1 MRFLRF
7 LSISFLCCALLVP
20 LLFCFVQIKTAA
32 LPQTPAPT
40 TPAPGTSAKAM
51 ALFDATSGTFLAES
65 GASARLPMASTTKI
79 MTALVVLEECQL
91 DDTFAVPAEA
101 VGVEGSSVYLFEGEA
116 VSVRTLL
123 YALLL
128 SSAND
133 AAVALA
139 LHTAGS
145 VPAFAEKMN
154 AKAAALGLHDTCFQ
168 NPHGLPAEGH
178 YTTARELALIA
189 AAAMKNP
196 VFREIASTTRY
207 SVPQNGTDATRLFLN
222 HNRLLR
228 TYNGAV
234 GVKTGF
240 TKESG
245 RCLVGAAER
254 DGLLLICVTLS
265 DGNDWR
271 DHTAL
276 FDWGFSQ
283 YSAFHTDTE
292 PVEMPIVGGAE
303 PSVSLV
309 PTENIALTLPA
320 GHGEITKTVFAPRFL
335 FGSCREGQEVGKIV
349 YRMDGEELASVPLVA
364 SKTVERAGGKPSL
377 WQKIRAL
384 FGR

>member
-1 MRFLRF
+1 MRVLR
-7 LSISFLCCALLVP
+7 SFPILLLCGVLLIP
-20 LLFCFVQIKTAA
+20 LLLCFVQVKTAA
-32 LPQTPAPT
+32 LPATPAPT
-40 TPAPGTSAKAM
+40 VPAPATAAGAM
-51 ALFDATSGTFLAES
+51 ALFDATSGSFLAES
-65 GASARLPMASTTKI
+65 NAETKLPMASTTKI
-79 MTALVVLEECQL
+79 MTALVIIEECPL
-91 DDTFAVPAEA
+91 DENIAVPTEA
-101 VGVEGSSVYLFEGEA
+101 VGVEGSSVYLFAGELI
-116 VSVRTLL
+116 SVRTLL

-133 AAVALA
+133 AAETLA
-139 LHTAGS
+139 LHAAGS
-145 VPAFAEKMN
+145 IPAFAEKMN
-154 AKAAALGLHDTCFQ
+154 AKAEALGLSNTRFQ
-168 NPHGLPAEGH
+168 NPHGLPAKEH
-178 YTTARELALIA
+178 YTTAHDLALTA

-196 VFREIASTTRY
+196 TFREIVSTVRY

-228 TYNGAV
+228 TYDGAV

-283 YSAFHTDTE
+283 YSAFSTGND
-292 PVEMPIVGGAE
+292 PVEMPIVGGTK
-303 PSVSLV
+303 PSVSLI
-309 PTENIALTLPA
+309 PAENISMTLPA
-320 GHGEITKTVFAPRFL
+320 EHGEITRIVLAPRFL
-335 FGSCREGQEVGKIV
+335 FGGCREGQEVGRVV

-364 SKTVERAGGKPSL
+364 GETVECAGKPSL

>member
-1 MRFLRF
+1 MPRG
-7 LSISFLCCALLVP
+7 
-20 LLFCFVQIKTAA
+20 CF
-32 LPQTPAPT
+32 
-40 TPAPGTSAKAM
+40 
-51 ALFDATSGTFLAES
+51 
-65 GASARLPMASTTKI
+65 
-79 MTALVVLEECQL
+79 
-91 DDTFAVPAEA
+91 
-101 VGVEGSSVYLFEGEA
+101 
-116 VSVRTLL
+116 
-123 YALLL
+123 
-128 SSAND
+128 
-133 AAVALA
+133 
-139 LHTAGS
+139 
-145 VPAFAEKMN
+145 
-154 AKAAALGLHDTCFQ
+154 
-168 NPHGLPAEGH
+168 
-178 YTTARELALIA
+178 
-189 AAAMKNP
+189 
-196 VFREIASTTRY
+196 
-207 SVPQNGTDATRLFLN
+207 N

>member
-1 MRFLRF
+1 MRVLRCFLIPVVC
-7 LSISFLCCALLVP
+7 LALLVP
-20 LLFCFVQIKTAA
+20 LFFGFVQIRSSA
-32 LPQTPAPT
+32 LPAPPAPSV
-40 TPAPGTSAKAM
+40 PAPATTAGAM
-51 ALFDATSGTFLAES
+51 ALFDATSGSFLAETN
-65 GASARLPMASTTKI
+65 AAARLPMASTTKI
-79 MTALVVLEECQL
+79 MTALVILEECPL
-91 DDTFAVPAEA
+91 DDTFAVPAQA
-101 VGVEGSSVYLFEGEA
+101 VGVEGSSVYLFEGET

-139 LHTAGS
+139 LHAAGS
-145 VPAFAEKMN
+145 IPAFAEKMN
-154 AKAAALGLHDTCFQ
+154 AKAAALGLSDTAFQ
-168 NPHGLPAEGH
+168 NPNGLPAAGH
-178 YTTARELALIA
+178 YTTAHDLALIA
-189 AAAMKNP
+189 CAAMKDP
-196 VFREIASTTRY
+196 TFREIVSTARY
-207 SVPQNGTDATRLFLN
+207 SAPQNGTDATRLFLN

-271 DHTAL
+271 DHAAL

-283 YSAFHTDTE
+283 YSAFSTDRE
-292 PVEMPIVGGAE
+292 PVEMPIAGGAKE
-303 PSVSLV
+303 SVSLIPAKTV
-309 PTENIALTLPA
+309 TLTLPA
-320 GHGEITKTVFAPRFL
+320 GHGEITRTVFAPRFL
-335 FGSCREGQEVGKIV
+335 FGSCKEGQEIGKVV
-349 YRMDGEELASVPLVA
+349 YRMDGKELASVPLIA
-364 SKTVERAGGKPSL
+364 AETVEHAGGKPSL
-377 WQKIRAL
+377 RQKIRAL